1 MTTRP
6 KVIATPT
13 CVTTPPETSSITTA
27 PVPANTIANVPKH
40 SAAHWRNTISR
51 PFVTVHSSGSGGGGA
66 RVAAS
71 AAAPATLA
79 CLLRLRAAR
88 ARRAFAARRAFVAIT
103 AAVARAD
110 TQFDH
115 AHGFTSESVT
125 DRPAGDAHPAASRS
139 FNGSVRVEP

>member
-51 PFVTVHSSGSGGGGA
+51 PFVTVHFSGSEGGGA

-79 CLLRLRAAR
+79 CLPRLRAAR
-88 ARRAFAARRAFVAIT
+88 ARRAVGPPGAL
-103 AAVARAD
+103 
-110 TQFDH
+110 
-115 AHGFTSESVT
+115 
-125 DRPAGDAHPAASRS
+125 PAHPAPHGRA
-139 FNGSVRVEP
+139 G